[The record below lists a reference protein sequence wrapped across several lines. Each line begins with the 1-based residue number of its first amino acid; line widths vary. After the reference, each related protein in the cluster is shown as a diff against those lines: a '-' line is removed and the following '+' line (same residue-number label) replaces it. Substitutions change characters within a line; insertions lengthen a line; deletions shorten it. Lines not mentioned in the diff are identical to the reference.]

1 MAEVII
7 VTQVDRLEVMIFI
20 LLVEMVDKED
30 HSMVEVIIITLGVAE
45 ENILTMPVPILVQSR
60 RF

>member
-30 HSMVEVIIITLGVAE
+30 PLTEVV
-45 ENILTMPVPILVQSR
+45 TMETPLKC
-60 RF
+60 